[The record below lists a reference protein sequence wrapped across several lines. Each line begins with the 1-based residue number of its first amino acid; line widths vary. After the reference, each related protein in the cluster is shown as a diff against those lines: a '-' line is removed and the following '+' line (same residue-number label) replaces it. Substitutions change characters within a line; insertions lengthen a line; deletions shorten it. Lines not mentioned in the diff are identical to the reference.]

1 MLERILPYTDLF
13 LYDVKCFDSKKHEDY
28 TGVGNSLIL
37 ENLKKLLETENKVCV
52 RIPIIPDVNDTEEE
66 MHKIRAFLNS
76 VRLPEKIELLPYHAM
91 GEHKY
96 SAIGKETQTF
106 SVTSEEKMSE
116 FKKIFS

>member
-1 MLERILPYTDLF
+1 MQ
-13 LYDVKCFDSKKHEDY
+13 
-28 TGVGNSLIL
+28 
-37 ENLKKLLETENKVCV
+37 
-52 RIPIIPDVNDTEEE
+52 
-66 MHKIRAFLNS
+66 KIKAFLKS
-76 VRLPEKIELLPYHAM
+76 CQKPQKIELLPYHAM